1 MAKEGKQE
9 AGGPAVDKQKNE
21 RMGECVRMPC
31 VYWITLSLFFC
42 NCTMTSVWTWD
53 DDSGGAED
61 GDEEAEEEKVE
72 KGCLG
77 SWRLTG

>member
-1 MAKEGKQE
+1 
-9 AGGPAVDKQKNE
+9 
-21 RMGECVRMPC
+21 
-31 VYWITLSLFFC
+31 
-42 NCTMTSVWTWD
+42 MTSVWTWD

-61 GDEEAEEEKVE
+61 GDEEAEEGKVE